1 MNHKR
6 FQIRSILLVL
16 AMVVVL
22 VSAVPASA
30 QAERIFI
37 SGTTC
42 IQTQSPPER
51 FWISE
56 DGIMHMRGI
65 ITSNIDVT
73 DSPYDTGMA
82 SMIMNID
89 IDPTTGY
96 GHAFG
101 SFTIYPTTYD
111 GTWEGHWSTHIAPDG
126 VRGSATGH
134 GTGELEGL
142 QIFNNMSSE
151 NPNDPCTI
159 SDIVVLIP

>member
-1 MNHKR
+1 MNHKH
-6 FQIRSILLVL
+6 FQNKSILLVL

-22 VSAVPASA
+22 VSTVPASA
-30 QAERIFI
+30 QAERIYM

-65 ITSNIDVT
+65 STSNIDVT
-73 DSPYDTGMA
+73 DSPYDTGTA
-82 SMIMNID
+82 SMIMNFD
-89 IDPTTGY
+89 IDPRTGY

-101 SFTIYPTTYD
+101 TFTIYPTTYD
-111 GTWEGHWSTHIAPDG
+111 GTWEGHWSSHIAPDG
-126 VRGSATGH
+126 LRGSATGH

-142 QIFNNMSSE
+142 QIFNNMSSI